1 MIICFRTYVQFD
13 QWEHSGCRRFV
24 ATIPEKNRSMKD
36 LFFLVGLV
44 GLEPMTPTMS
54 TWCSN
59 QLSYNPKRS
68 AKGIIA
74 QARQNCKD
82 FSPYLAVCLQSFAFQ
97 SFQPFLSLC
106 QRCVSARIS
115 RKSGSCS
122 ITFRVA
128 ISTLPLALMEFA
140 FWYLISALYPLS
152 LN

>member
-1 MIICFRTYVQFD
+1 
-13 QWEHSGCRRFV
+13 
-24 ATIPEKNRSMKD
+24 
-36 LFFLVGLV
+36 
-44 GLEPMTPTMS
+44 
-54 TWCSN
+54 
-59 QLSYNPKRS
+59 
-68 AKGIIA
+68 
-74 QARQNCKD
+74 
-82 FSPYLAVCLQSFAFQ
+82 
-97 SFQPFLSLC
+97 LSLC